1 MQTKG
6 KRGRRADEIEEYI
19 KKAHTAHKLA
29 RAEMRYACHLITRL
43 MVISMNKKDLSD
55 DTTLIVVCRRESAE
69 SSDDEEHFQRKEEK
83 RLARDK
89 ARLNP
94 MILSEPHKVA
104 Q

>member
-6 KRGRRADEIEEYI
+6 KRGRRADKIEEYI
-19 KKAHTAHKLA
+19 KKAHAAHKLA